1 MEIEVLLFGKFREIA
16 GTKQQVLTVQEGARL
31 SDVLG
36 QLGEIYGSG
45 FGAEVKRRGWVR
57 ILINGREYGLLDG
70 METLLKHNDQIVI
83 LPTIGGG

>member
-1 MEIEVLLFGKFREIA
+1 MEIEVLLFGRFREIA
-16 GTKQQVLTVQEGARL
+16 GTRQQVLTVQEEARL
-31 SDVLG
+31 SDVLE
-36 QLGEIYGSG
+36 QLDEIYGSG

>member
-1 MEIEVLLFGKFREIA
+1 MEIEVLLFGRFREIA
-16 GTKQQVLTVQEGARL
+16 GTRQQVLTVQEGARL
-31 SDVLG
+31 SDVLE

>member
-1 MEIEVLLFGKFREIA
+1 VLLFGRFREIA
-16 GTKQQVLTVQEGARL
+16 GTRQQVLTVQEGARL
-31 SDVLG
+31 SDVLE